1 MALTTGPMTTIGP
14 QRYLSPHYTQMPAL
28 EDPKERKEADGD
40 GHKVVG
46 GTVQSTIT
54 EDGAVGVMEAVTV
67 TAMAM
72 EDTEVAVMEAD
83 MVEVTG
89 AADMEEV
96 TMGVMVKKE
105 REVTE
110 VGEDGSHGLNILTT
124 LNKSSTIIHQ

>member
-54 EDGAVGVMEAVTV
+54 EDGAVG
-67 TAMAM
+67 
-72 EDTEVAVMEAD
+72 DTEVAVMEAD